1 MDRDA
6 IIENLRRRVDSL
18 ERSAALGLLVSA
30 VVHEVNNPLSVI
42 LIGAD
47 TLRHGGIRS
56 ENVQRH
62 LDVLNNQADRI
73 IHITRRMQELTR
85 RNLAGGE
92 NVDLCQLLTVF
103 ADLEEVF
110 ADEQARPTLA
120 LPDTSMS
127 VRADPQ
133 QLLQVF
139 RYLARVA
146 RTRTGGGPMTV
157 ELGSE
162 EIKLI
167 QVGPAA
173 ARSPVRSFA
182 VAKMRVGTPEG
193 DAQPFPR
200 LMPDFFEA
208 NREPDEVELMACWEV
223 IRKLSGKLHL
233 VGGDAKGIEIQVLI
247 PPVASPEARS

>member
-110 ADEQARPTLA
+110 ADEQAR
-120 LPDTSMS
+120 
-127 VRADPQ
+127 Q
-133 QLLQVF
+133 
-139 RYLARVA
+139 ARVA
-146 RTRTGGGPMTV
+146 HAEALDPQVRTVHRRQPDPSAA
-157 ELGSE
+157 LPPA
-162 EIKLI
+162 LI
-167 QVGPAA
+167 DARAA
-173 ARSPVRSFA
+173 LDHPLLRADRLDA
-182 VAKMRVGTPEG
+182 VHVH
-193 DAQPFPR
+193 
-200 LMPDFFEA
+200 
-208 NREPDEVELMACWEV
+208 V
-223 IRKLSGKLHL
+223 S
-233 VGGDAKGIEIQVLI
+233 
-247 PPVASPEARS
+247 